1 MNTFPILENPRW
13 RTKFKVK
20 DHSWV
25 FVPTTNTVTYGKLV
39 KNSIE
44 EKWKPPQNYYHL
56 RDGGHIRA
64 LKSHLQDQ
72 YFIHVDIDNFFGN
85 INRSKVTRALKD
97 FFPYD
102 LARRISIDSTVRL
115 PEVSEKKYILP
126 FGFIQSPVIASLCLY
141 KSRLGGYLEHLGYK
155 GIMVSVYMDDII
167 ISGNNK
173 DILTNI
179 IKDIDIIAQKSKLPF
194 NENTEEMPN
203 TRVTA
208 FNINLSNN
216 HLEITNDRMRE
227 FAEAFILA
235 ENDFQRDGII
245 NYIDSVNSSQINQLY
260 QMIG

>member
-13 RTKFKVK
+13 TTKFKVK
-20 DHSWV
+20 EHSWV
-25 FVPTTNTVTYGKLV
+25 FVPTANNANYGRFV
-39 KNSIE
+39 KNSIA

-85 INRSKVTRALKD
+85 INRSKVTRALKS
-97 FFPYD
+97 FFSYD

-115 PEVSEKKYILP
+115 PETSEIKYILP

-141 KSRLGGYLEHLGYK
+141 KSRLGTYLENLAHK

-167 ISGNNK
+167 ISGNDKNNLTSIMN
-173 DILTNI
+173 DIS
-179 IKDIDIIAQKSKLPF
+179 IIAQKSKLPF
-194 NENTEEMPN
+194 NKNTEEMPN
-203 TRVTA
+203 LRITA
-208 FNINLSNN
+208 FNIHLSNN
-216 HLEITNDRMRE
+216 YLEITNDRMRE
-227 FAEAFILA
+227 FSEAFILA

-245 NYIDSVNSSQINQLY
+245 NYIDAVNSNQINQLY